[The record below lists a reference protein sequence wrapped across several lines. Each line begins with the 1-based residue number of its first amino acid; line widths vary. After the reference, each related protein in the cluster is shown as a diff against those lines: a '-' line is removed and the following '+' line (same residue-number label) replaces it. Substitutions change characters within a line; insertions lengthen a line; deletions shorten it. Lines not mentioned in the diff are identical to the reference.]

1 VADPYKTFKFRV
13 RLDSGPS
20 ATCAAAEPVH
30 VPAAA
35 LRGPAELVAGQL
47 RSDGRVI
54 VGGFKSLSGMS
65 SETEALAR
73 VAKIDAFTL
82 TQSVAK
88 RGPRAGAASMLN
100 AMLMNGVVPDRPDF
114 RFMKSRTGHLLAPS
128 SGRIALEGGGRT
140 VASWRF
146 SGGRFFS
153 LGPVAPAGDATME
166 ELLLVHE
173 GFQRV

>member
-1 VADPYKTFKFRV
+1 VVDPYKTFKFRV

-20 ATCAAAEPVH
+20 ATCTAVEPVY

-35 LRGPAELVAGQL
+35 LLGPAALMAGQL
-47 RSDGRVI
+47 RSDSGAI
-54 VGGFKSLSGMS
+54 VGGFKSVSGMV
-65 SETEALAR
+65 SETEAMAR

-82 TQSVAK
+82 KQPGATQ
-88 RGPRAGAASMLN
+88 GPRAGAASILN
-100 AMLMNGVVPDRPDF
+100 GMLMSGVVPDRPDF
-114 RFMKSRTGHLLAPS
+114 RFMKSRMGHPLAPS

-146 SGGRFFS
+146 SGGRFFA
-153 LGPVAPAGDATME
+153 LGPAAPAGDAAME
-166 ELLLVHE
+166 ELVLVHE